1 MEKRKHLLDKLVKKL
16 LAFWTFSSNEDL
28 EISKNARIKKHHLR
42 MELKGLEKKKI
53 KDFKILKNSD
63 SKA

>member
-28 EISKNARIKKHHLR
+28 EISKNARYKKHHLR

-53 KDFKILKNSD
+53 KDFKI
-63 SKA
+63 